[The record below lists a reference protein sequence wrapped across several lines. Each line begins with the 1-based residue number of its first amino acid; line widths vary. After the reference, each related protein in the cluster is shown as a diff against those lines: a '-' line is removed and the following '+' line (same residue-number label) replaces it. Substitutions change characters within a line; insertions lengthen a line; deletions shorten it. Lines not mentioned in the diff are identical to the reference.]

1 MEVQS
6 CFEVFVKF
14 LKPGN
19 VSELYEILLKKNSNK
34 DSDSNQQV
42 LNYENRIMFGETKKK
57 RKRKDK
63 TKTKRKET

>member
-19 VSELYEILLKKNSNK
+19 VSELDEILLKKNSNK

-42 LNYENRIMFGETKKK
+42 LNYENRNIFGETKKE
-57 RKRKDK
+57 KRKDK

>member
-42 LNYENRIMFGETKKK
+42 LNYENRNIFGETKKE
-57 RKRKDK
+57 KRKDK